1 MRFWSRWRSS
11 CGLPYVPT
19 VAHPRTYVH
28 GEPVIPYME
37 TKGGAFYSDHER
49 DLTTHQRH
57 SRNNQS
63 HANSALGFRTFRPHR
78 QEKDPTL

>member
-1 MRFWSRWRSS
+1 MHSDRCNYTIGF
-11 CGLPYVPT
+11 
-19 VAHPRTYVH
+19 RTFRPH
-28 GEPVIPYME
+28 RQERTPSPLIPYME
-37 TKGGAFYSDHER
+37 AKGGAFYSDRER
-49 DLTTHQRH
+49 NLTTHHRH